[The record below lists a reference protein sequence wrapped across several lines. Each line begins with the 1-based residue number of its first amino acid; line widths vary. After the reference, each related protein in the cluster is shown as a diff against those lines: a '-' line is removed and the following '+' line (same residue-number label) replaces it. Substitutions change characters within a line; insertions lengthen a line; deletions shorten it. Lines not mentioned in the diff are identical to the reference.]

1 MLEGSAV
8 IPIALPI
15 TGEEEALAAAD
26 VVRSGW
32 LTQGPKVAEFERA
45 VAEYCGT
52 AHAVAVSNCTT
63 ALHLALIVLDIG
75 PGDEVICPSMSFIAT
90 ANAIVH
96 SGATPVFAD
105 VDAQTY
111 NLDPDAA
118 EAAITPRTKA
128 IMPVHQIGMPA
139 DMDRFNEIGRKHGI
153 KIFEDAACAIGSRY
167 KGRLIGGHSEM
178 ACFSL
183 HPRKII
189 TTGDGGLITTNNAG
203 YADRMRLLRQH
214 GMSIPDTVRHGAK
227 KVIIESYSEVG
238 YNYRLTDVQAAIGI
252 EQLKRL
258 DWIVERRRAIAA
270 GYTAVLAGHPWLRPP
285 VEPDYATSN
294 FQSYAAQLSADAP
307 ISRNDLMQWMLD
319 QNIATRRG
327 VMLSHLEPAY
337 ASHTLANDLSK
348 SEAASASSI
357 ILPLYPQ
364 MTDEQQD
371 QVVEALIEVSSSF
384 AVTTSKQRSVR

>member
-1 MLEGSAV
+1 M

-15 TGEEEALAAAD
+15 TGDEEANAAAA

-52 AHAVAVSNCTT
+52 EHAIAVSNCTT
-63 ALHLALIVLDIG
+63 ALHLALVVMNIG

-105 VDAQTY
+105 VDPQTY

-139 DMDRFNEIGRKHGI
+139 DMDSLNEIGRKHGI
-153 KIFEDAACAIGSRY
+153 KIFEDAACAIGTRY

-189 TTGDGGLITTNNAG
+189 TTGDGGLVTTNNAA
-203 YADRMRLLRQH
+203 YAERLRLLRQH
-214 GMSIPDTVRHGAK
+214 GMSVPDTVRHGAK
-227 KVIIESYSEVG
+227 KVIIERYTEVG
-238 YNYRLTDVQAAIGI
+238 YNYRLTDLQAAVGI
-252 EQLKRL
+252 EQMKRL
-258 DWIVERRRAIAA
+258 DWIVERRRALAA
-270 GYTAVLAGHPWLRPP
+270 NYTAALVEHPWLIPP
-285 VEPDYATSN
+285 FEPDFATSN
-294 FQSYAAQLSADAP
+294 FQSYAVQLTGDAP
-307 ISRNDLMQWMLD
+307 VSRNELMQLMLD
-319 QNIATRRG
+319 EGISTRRG
-327 VMLSHLEPAY
+327 VMLSHLEPAF
-337 ASHTLANDLSK
+337 ADRPVVNPLPN
-348 SEAASASSI
+348 SEAASNRSI
-357 ILPLYPQ
+357 ILPLFPQ
-364 MTDEQQD
+364 MTDED
-371 QVVEALIEVSSSF
+371 VEKVIATIDSL
-384 AVTTSKQRSVR
+384 TTSQKLSR

>member
-1 MLEGSAV
+1 M
-8 IPIALPI
+8 
-15 TGEEEALAAAD
+15 AAAD

-52 AHAVAVSNCTT
+52 EHAVAVSNCTT
-63 ALHLALIVLDIG
+63 ALHLAMIAMGIG
-75 PGDEVICPSMSFIAT
+75 AGDEVICPSMSFIAT

-105 VDAQTY
+105 VNPHTY

-118 EAAITPRTKA
+118 EAAITSRTKA
-128 IMPVHQIGMPA
+128 IMVVHQLGMPA
-139 DMDRFNEIGRKHGI
+139 DMDRFNEIGSKHGI

-189 TTGDGGLITTNNAG
+189 TTGDGGLITTNNTAF
-203 YADRMRLLRQH
+203 ADRLRLLRQH
-214 GMSIPDTVRHGAK
+214 GMSIPDTVRHRSRQ
-227 KVIIESYSEVG
+227 VVIESYSEVG

-258 DWIVERRRAIAA
+258 DWIVEHRRDIAA
-270 GYTAVLAGHPWLRPP
+270 RYTKALRNHPWLIPP
-285 VEPDYATSN
+285 LEPGYATSN
-294 FQSYAAQLSADAP
+294 FQSYAVQLSDDSP
-307 ISRNDLMQWMLD
+307 ISRNVLMQRMLD
-319 QNIATRRG
+319 QGIATRRG
-327 VMLSHLEPAY
+327 VMLSHREPAY
-337 ASHTLANDLSK
+337 AGHPLTNDLSQ
-348 SEAASASSI
+348 SEAASENSI

-364 MTDEQQD
+364 MTHDQQESVISALFDERI
-371 QVVEALIEVSSSF
+371 VLEATPQTQPS
-384 AVTTSKQRSVR
+384 TC